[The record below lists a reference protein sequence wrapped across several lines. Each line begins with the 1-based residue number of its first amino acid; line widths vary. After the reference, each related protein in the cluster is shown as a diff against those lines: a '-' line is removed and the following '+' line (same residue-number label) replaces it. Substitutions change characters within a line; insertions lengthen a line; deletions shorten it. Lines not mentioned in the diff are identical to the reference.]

1 MRAVIQRVKNAS
13 VTIAGKLHA
22 QIGSGLL
29 ILIGITQEDGPE
41 DIAWLSTKISNL
53 RIFDDPHGLM
63 NLSVNELLGEV
74 LVVSQFTLFASTKK
88 GNRPSY
94 IGAAHPDVSL
104 PLYEEFL
111 TNLEKKLKKPVKS
124 GKFGAM
130 MEVSLLNDGPVTII
144 MDTKNKE

>member
-29 ILIGITQEDGPE
+29 VLIGFTQEDGPE

-53 RIFDDPHGLM
+53 RIFDDPHGVM
-63 NLSVNELLGEV
+63 NLSVNELSGEV

>member
-53 RIFDDPHGLM
+53 RIFDDPHGVM

>member
-1 MRAVIQRVKNAS
+1 MRAVIQRVENAS

-53 RIFDDPHGLM
+53 RIFDDPHGVM
-63 NLSVNELLGEV
+63 NLSVNELSGEV

-130 MEVSLLNDGPVTII
+130 MKVSLLNDGPVTII